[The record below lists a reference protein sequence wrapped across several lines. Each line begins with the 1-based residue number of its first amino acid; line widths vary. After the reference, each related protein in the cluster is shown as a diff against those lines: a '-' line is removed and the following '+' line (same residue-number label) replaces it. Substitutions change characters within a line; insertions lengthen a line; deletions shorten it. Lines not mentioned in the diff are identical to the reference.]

1 MAHAPPYPLFVDL
14 VQKPV
19 LVVGGGSVGLRKTQG
34 LVECAARVTVVSPE
48 FAAGFDKIADIE
60 RIIAPYAATHMAHKM
75 WRLVFAATNQPAV
88 NAQVQMHASA
98 AGILCCRTDE
108 PQEGDFSS
116 GANVR
121 VGATRRSDG
130 RGISAAADGGGLVL
144 AVSTAGASPVLAAR
158 ICRDAAAGIDP
169 VLPALADLL
178 SEWRTQV
185 KAGLPDPHRRRIL
198 LQRLA
203 GVEMETL
210 LRREGAPAA
219 QRVFREWLSAAQNGD
234 AAPVLSATAGS
245 AAPAPGRSSRAVKHA
260 H

>member
-1 MAHAPPYPLFVDL
+1 LFVDL

-34 LVECAARVTVVSPE
+34 LVECAARVTIVSPE
-48 FAAGFDKIADIE
+48 FLPEFDKIADIE
-60 RIIAPYAATHMAHKM
+60 RVIAPYAATHMARKI

-88 NAQVQMHASA
+88 NAQVQTHAAA

-108 PQEGDFSS
+108 PQAGDFAS

-121 VGATRRSDG
+121 VGATRKSDG
-130 RGISAAADGGGLVL
+130 RGVSAAANSGGLVL

-158 ICRDAAAGIDP
+158 ICREAAAGIDP
-169 VLPALADLL
+169 VLPMLADLL
-178 SEWRTQV
+178 SDWRVQV
-185 KAGLPDPHRRRIL
+185 KSGLPDTHRRRIL

-203 GVEMETL
+203 GEEMEKL
-210 LRREGAPAA
+210 LRREGATAA
-219 QRVFREWLSAAQNGD
+219 QRAFREWLSAAQNGD
-234 AAPVLSATAGS
+234 APAVLPTATG
-245 AAPAPGRSSRAVKHA
+245 AAPAAGRSSRAVKHA